1 MYVVGVTQGNEREK
15 ERTAVLI
22 WNRED
27 NGELNDMMNN
37 SDIFVFMSAYICVC
51 VFVYVYCSR
60 SA

>member
-1 MYVVGVTQGNEREK
+1 MYVVGVTQGKEREK

-37 SDIFVFMSAYICVC
+37 SDIFVSMSVYMCVRVCICVL
-51 VFVYVYCSR
+51 
-60 SA
+60 

>member
-1 MYVVGVTQGNEREK
+1 MYVVGVTQGKEREK

-37 SDIFVFMSAYICVC
+37 SDIFVFMSAYIYVCVC
-51 VFVYVYCSR
+51 ICVL
-60 SA
+60 